1 MTLTYLDH
9 AATTPLDPR
18 VQEIMV
24 EVFST
29 TFGNPSS
36 LHQFG
41 QAAHAVIEKARRTMA
56 DLLRASPQE
65 IIFTSCGTES
75 DNLALRGAAF
85 AAREERGADRILIP
99 PVEHHA
105 VLHTAQQ
112 LAELH
117 DFDLKYLP
125 VDNYGRTTP
134 EDVAQHLDS
143 RTAVVSVMFANN
155 EIGTL
160 NPVEEIARVCR
171 DAGIIFHTDAV
182 QAAAHFPIDT
192 SRLPINLLSIGA
204 HKFYGPKGVGALFVR
219 DGTPLLPVQTGGAQ
233 EFGIRAATEN
243 VPLIAGMA
251 EAQQILYQ
259 EHTERNRR
267 AHELRDRLIETVQE
281 RIPDVQL
288 TGHPQHRLP
297 NHASFALQHTD
308 NSLLVSLLDA
318 EGTAVSSGSAC
329 KTGRA
334 EPSRILEEI
343 GLPPSWTQGA
353 LRVTVGQDTTA
364 EEVEHLLDLLPG
376 VVSRVRELS

>member
-41 QAAHAVIEKARRTMA
+41 QAAHAVVEKARRTMA

-85 AAREERGADRILIP
+85 AAREERGADQILIP

-134 EDVAQHLDS
+134 EDVAQVLDS

-160 NPVEEIARVCR
+160 NPVGKIARVCR
-171 DAGIIFHTDAV
+171 DAGVIFHTDAV

-267 AHELRDRLIETVQE
+267 AQELRDLLIETVQE

-297 NHASFALQHTD
+297 NHASFAFQHTD
-308 NSLLVSLLDA
+308 SSLLVSLLDA

-329 KTGRA
+329 KTGRP

-353 LRVTVGQDTTA
+353 LRVTVGQNTTA

-376 VVSRVRELS
+376 LCPG